1 MEASA
6 EVNSS
11 AAPTPL
17 MARAMSRNNA
27 FGAAP
32 QPIDARMKMLR
43 PQSRVFC
50 RPKRSAILP
59 AGNNSAANASM

>member
-17 MARAMSRNNA
+17 MARAMSRNSA

-32 QPIDARMKMLR
+32 QPIDARMKM
-43 PQSRVFC
+43 PSPHISIFC
-50 RPKRSAILP
+50 RPKRSARLP
-59 AGNNSAANASM
+59 AGSNSAAKASI